1 MTRVLITGGSG
12 FVGGALCAALAAAG
26 QHTIRVAL
34 RRAGPMP
41 SGAAE
46 SIVVGDVGAA
56 TDWSVA
62 LEGVEVVVHAAAL
75 AHEVS
80 ATGPDAEAYL
90 ETNARGSRRLAES
103 AAAAGVRRLLYL
115 STIKVNGET
124 SAGGGF
130 SPTDTP
136 CPQGAYATSKW
147 LGEQSVT
154 DIAARSRLQ
163 AVIVRA
169 PLVYG
174 PGVRANFLRL
184 LDWVERGR
192 LIPLGAVRNRR
203 SLVGIWNL
211 CDLLLRLL
219 VDPQAPGRV
228 WMVSDGDDRSTPELV
243 QLIGRAMQ
251 RRVRLIRAPLT
262 LLRVAA
268 TLTGR
273 SADLSR
279 VCDSLQADI
288 SETRRVLAWSP
299 PVMLE
304 EGLLRTV
311 SWYLAGGG
319 RAGRSR
325 GA

>member
-1 MTRVLITGGSG
+1 MLVTGGSG
-12 FVGGALCAALAAAG
+12 FVGSALCEALAAAG
-26 QHTIRVAL
+26 QHTIRAAL

-41 SGAAE
+41 SGATE
-46 SIVVGDVGAA
+46 SIVVGDVGTA
-56 TDWSVA
+56 TDWNAA

-80 ATGPDAEAYL
+80 ATEADAGAYL

-103 AAAAGVRRLLYL
+103 AAGAGVRRLLYL

-130 SPTDTP
+130 SPTATP
-136 CPQGAYATSKW
+136 RPQGAYATSKW
-147 LGEQSVT
+147 RGEQSVVE
-154 DIAARSRLQ
+154 IAAHSGLQ
-163 AVIVRA
+163 VVIVRA

-184 LDWVERGR
+184 LDWVDRGR
-192 LIPLGAVRNRR
+192 PIPLGAVRNRR

-251 RRVRLIRAPLT
+251 RRVRLIRVPLP

-268 TLTGR
+268 TLAGR

-299 PVMLE
+299 PVELE
-304 EGLLRTV
+304 EGLQRTV
-311 SWYLAGGG
+311 SWYLGTRG
-319 RAGRSR
+319 RSAASR